1 MKALENREFL
11 AFCKLLFFKSL
22 KKQKIQAIYFE
33 IYGLYFKISALYFLR
48 SALCFFQHPKCGI
61 LYGMFCRIYRLTM
74 QIQFNRL
81 RTYSDCGNDSP
92 VKVVFC
98 GFSRK
103 GNRNL

>member
-11 AFCKLLFFKSL
+11 AFCKLLFFRSL

-33 IYGLYFKISALYFLR
+33 IYGLYFLR
-48 SALCFFQHPKCGI
+48 SALCFFQHPQCGV

-92 VKVVFC
+92 VKVVFG

>member
-11 AFCKLLFFKSL
+11 AFCKLLFFRSL

-33 IYGLYFKISALYFLR
+33 IYGLYFKISALYFKISALYFLR

-74 QIQFNRL
+74 
-81 RTYSDCGNDSP
+81 
-92 VKVVFC
+92 
-98 GFSRK
+98 
-103 GNRNL
+103 